1 VKSLDKLVILK
12 YGAILSLVLFVSFIG
27 LGLVF
32 DANVLVTL
40 GLLMF
45 AVGSGLLT
53 YYFVS
58 TKA

>member
-1 VKSLDKLVILK
+1 MDKIVLLK
-12 YGAILSLVLFVSFIG
+12 YAAILSLILFLSFIG
-27 LGLVF
+27 LGLVL
-32 DANVLVTL
+32 DVNILITC
-40 GLLMF
+40 GLLLF

>member
-1 VKSLDKLVILK
+1 MDKLVLLK

-32 DANVLVTL
+32 NANVLVTL